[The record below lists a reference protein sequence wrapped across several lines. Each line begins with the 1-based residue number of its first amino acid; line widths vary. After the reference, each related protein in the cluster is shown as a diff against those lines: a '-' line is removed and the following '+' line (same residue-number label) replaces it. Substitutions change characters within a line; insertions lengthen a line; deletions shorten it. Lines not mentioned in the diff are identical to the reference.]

1 MRVPLGSS
9 EPVVERW
16 TPIEAKALLECL
28 GLEHSHLQ
36 EGGRPLVVAVDGR
49 SGAGKSTLARRLAA
63 AVPDTAVVA
72 TDDIAWHFFMFDWS
86 AALISYV
93 IEPVVRGEAVAYRPP
108 GWIAKN
114 RPGAVS
120 VAPSRTML
128 AIEGVGSSQRAIAGS
143 IDAAIWVQSDA
154 DSARELGIARDIASG
169 VNGDAAASIRFWNEW
184 AAEEEPFL
192 EEEAPW
198 SRADLIVAGVGSG
211 YGEADSMG
219 SGSGSAKVS
228 SVLSISRVVPI
239 RAATTA
245 SPGPV

>member
-1 MRVPLGSS
+1 MGSS

-28 GLEHSHLQ
+28 GLEHSHLR

-72 TDDIAWHFFMFDWS
+72 TDDIAWHFSMFDWS

-114 RPGAVS
+114 RPGAVT

-128 AIEGVGSSQRAIAGS
+128 VIEGVGSSQRALAGS

-154 DSARELGIARDIASG
+154 DSARELGIARDIASA
-169 VNGDAAASIRFWNEW
+169 VNGDPAASIRFWDDW
-184 AAEEEPFL
+184 ASAEEPFL
-192 EEEAPW
+192 EREAPW
-198 SRADLIVAGVGSG
+198 SRADVMVAGVAGAYGAANSSASDSG
-211 YGEADSMG
+211 NI
-219 SGSGSAKVS
+219 S